1 MITEFAKSN
10 QGNLMRKLVKDLK
23 IGWNRTKGKRMNMA
37 LQYHTYRRELTQR
50 ASDGK
55 GTKSEEI
62 LFTYCNCE
70 EASFHIANF
79 SQTRFR

>member
-1 MITEFAKSN
+1 
-10 QGNLMRKLVKDLK
+10 
-23 IGWNRTKGKRMNMA
+23 MA
-37 LQYHTYRRELTQR
+37 LQYHTYPRELTQR

-70 EASFHIANF
+70 EALFHIANF
-79 SQTRFR
+79 SQTSFR